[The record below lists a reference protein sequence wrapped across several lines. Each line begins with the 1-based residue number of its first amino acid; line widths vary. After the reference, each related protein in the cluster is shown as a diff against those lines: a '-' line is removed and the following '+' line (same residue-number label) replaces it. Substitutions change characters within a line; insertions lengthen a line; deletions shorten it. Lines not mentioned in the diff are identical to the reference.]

1 MNIRRTL
8 VSLLSTIVVTLT
20 MLGIVLINAQ
30 TSDEEPDLSYRT
42 LDYDVAVQRNGDLKV
57 TQHIDMRLKDRGR
70 DWKQM
75 YQRYTLKSKNL
86 TDISDIGVKDV
97 SNGETYRQGD
107 FVFPDNA
114 DNWNDE
120 HAGRWYIVD
129 VTEDENDPQPFNP
142 QTDGLSDDGQAD
154 KTLEIGWNIPQTV
167 SEDSLKFD
175 VSMTLHGVS
184 TAYDDVVSF
193 QWEPFGEENQIPIG
207 TVTGKVTF
215 PNGINGKNSWAW
227 LHTKNTSTTNRG
239 DNGSLM
245 FSANDVRAGDY
256 LDVVAMF
263 DASQAQGVARTK
275 SGAYKQRLIDDETKQ
290 EREWRSSQHTKAV
303 KRVAGWIFA
312 ALIGIALAVAA
323 LYFAIVSFRK
333 SQYKGDIEYWRD
345 LPDLSPAAAAKME
358 DIMSASSSIFGSGK
372 TKNADKLAN
381 RQMSATV
388 MSLASKGAIAIYPGP
403 VDLYNGIDLT
413 TTSAASVA
421 GMLGSNAASARK
433 LKKTSTIAIMPVVC
447 DDIGS
452 LLLSSSERAVLDI
465 LLKASSRLRDTQ
477 VFDLKQ
483 MNKAFK
489 HYKKGYKLLQDF
501 DTACSTEFDNLRA
514 VDSSRGFLNNLVDIL
529 GLVFAFYKGVQY
541 AERGEIA
548 VTMSIC
554 VPVVLACAFAL
565 VYGKYHAL
573 TDNGQK
579 YGGQVAGLKR
589 YLLDFSDFSD
599 RGVLDM
605 TLWGRY
611 MVYAT
616 AFGISDKVM
625 AQLTKAYP
633 EVADPQWLDEHAASS
648 YMYMPLHSS
657 SVMGASTGAAVGA
670 SVAAASVFSANYG
683 DFGAQLSSSFA
694 DVRNTI
700 SMAAPSSG
708 GSGFGGGGS
717 GGSFSGGGFDGGG
730 GGSGGG
736 SFGGR

>member
-1 MNIRRTL
+1 MNIRRAL
-8 VSLLSTIVVTLT
+8 IGMLSAVVAAALLLGVTFLDVN
-20 MLGIVLINAQ
+20 L
-30 TSDEEPDLSYRT
+30 TSDVEPDLSYRT
-42 LDYDVAVQRNGDLKV
+42 LDYDVMVLKNGDLKV
-57 TQHIDMRLKDRGR
+57 TQHIDMKLNDRGF

-75 YQRYTLKSKNL
+75 YQQYTLKANNL
-86 TDISDIGVKDV
+86 TNISDISVKDV
-97 SNGETYRQGD
+97 TNNETYIQGR
-107 FVFPDNA
+107 FVNPNDVTDWNA
-114 DNWNDE
+114 K
-120 HAGRWYIVD
+120 HAGQWYIAD
-129 VTEDENDPQPFNP
+129 VSVLRDPQPFNP
-142 QTDGLSDDGQAD
+142 ETDGLKADSSSD
-154 KTLEIGWNIPQTV
+154 KTLEIGWNIPETA
-167 SEDSLKFD
+167 SADSLKFD
-175 VSMTLHGVS
+175 VSMTMHGVS

-193 QWEPFGEENQIPIG
+193 QWEPFGTTNQIPIG
-207 TVTGKVTF
+207 KVTGKVTF
-215 PNGINGKNSWAW
+215 PDGVTKKNSWAW
-227 LHTKNTSTTNRG
+227 LHTKNTSTAKRG
-239 DNGSLM
+239 KNGSLL
-245 FSANDVRAGDY
+245 FSVDDVRAGDY

-465 LLKASSRLRDTQ
+465 LLKASSRLHDAQ

-483 MNKAFK
+483 MSKAFK
-489 HYKKGYKLLQDF
+489 HYSSGYKLLETF
-501 DTACSTEFDNLRA
+501 DNACSMEFDDLHA
-514 VDSSRGFLNNLVDIL
+514 VKPMGLLSYLFSGL
-529 GLVFAFYKGVQY
+529 GIAFAFFLALKYVQD
-541 AERGEIA
+541 GELA
-548 VTMSIC
+548 VALVVC
-554 VPVVLACAFAL
+554 VPVVALCAFAAA
-565 VYGKYHAL
+565 YGKRYVL
-573 TDNGQK
+573 TDEGQR

-589 YLLDFSDFSD
+589 YLTDFSDFTD